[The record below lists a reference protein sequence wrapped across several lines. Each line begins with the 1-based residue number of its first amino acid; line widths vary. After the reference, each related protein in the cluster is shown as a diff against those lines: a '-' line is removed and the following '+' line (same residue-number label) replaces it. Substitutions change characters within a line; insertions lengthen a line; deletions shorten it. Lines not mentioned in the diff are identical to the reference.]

1 MVFKVAMECHSHQV
15 GLDTNEGLDMVIK
28 VAIKCHNYQVGLDSN
43 EGLDM
48 VAEKIMAFCWDKRT

>member
-1 MVFKVAMECHSHQV
+1 MVVKIAMECHSHQV

-48 VAEKIMAFCWDKRT
+48 VAEKIMAYGWDKRA